1 MIMTDFGKHLEKF
14 FIKYLIGEY
23 GASQHTIRAYRDSFG
38 MLLAFMK
45 EVKSI
50 SADALQLKHINRD
63 IILDFLLW
71 LETKHNNN
79 ISTRNQR
86 YAAIRS
92 FCKFLQYE
100 EPTRISE
107 WQNIRSIRLKRSI
120 TKTINY
126 LSIDAIKL
134 LLEQIPINNYNSRRN
149 LAMIALLYDSGARVQ
164 ELIDLSPS
172 SLRLEK
178 PYTIRLLGK
187 GNKERFVI
195 LQEEQVQLLK
205 QYILDYGLN
214 RREKEM
220 GPLFFNRVG
229 EKLTAAGV
237 TYILKK
243 YANQARLINK
253 EIIPSV
259 ISPHILRHSKA
270 MHLLQAGIDLIT
282 IRDFLGHSSI
292 QTTEIYAR
300 ADSKQKREALEAVY
314 VDVLPQN
321 NYNERSWEKNS
332 GLKEFLKGLG

>member
-1 MIMTDFGKHLEKF
+1 MTDFGKYLEKF
-14 FIKYLIGEY
+14 FIKYLVGEY
-23 GASQHTIRAYRDSFG
+23 GASKHTIRAYRNSFG
-38 MLLAFMK
+38 MLLIFMK
-45 EVKSI
+45 EVKHI
-50 SADALQLKHINRD
+50 SADALQLKHLNRD
-63 IILDFLLW
+63 VILDFLLW
-71 LETKHNNN
+71 LEAKHNNN

-92 FCKFLQYE
+92 FCKYLQYE

-107 WQNIRSIRLKRSI
+107 WQNIRSIRLKRGI
-120 TKTINY
+120 TKTIKY

-134 LLEQIPINNYNSRRN
+134 LLEQIPLNNYNSRRD

-172 SLRLEK
+172 CLRLEK

-187 GNKERFVI
+187 GNKERIVI
-195 LQEEQVQLLK
+195 LQEEQVQLLN

-214 RREKEM
+214 RREKEI
-220 GPLFFNRVG
+220 GPLFFNRAG
-229 EKLTAAGV
+229 GRLTAAGV

-243 YANQARLINK
+243 YANEARLINE

-270 MHLLQAGIDLIT
+270 MHLLQAGIDLVT

-321 NYNERSWEKNS
+321 SNERSWEKNS
-332 GLKEFLKGLG
+332 SLKEFLKGLG